1 MLYLR
6 TFGGVRFERD
16 GSALAGAAAQR
27 RVLAVA
33 TMIAS
38 GGDRGISRE
47 RVLATLW
54 TDAEPERARQALSQ
68 TLYHMR
74 RALGGKELL
83 ESGTDLR
90 FSSEIIG
97 SDLTDLERAF
107 DAGDLETVASLHR
120 GPFLEGFHVTG
131 APEFERWS
139 SALGGRLA
147 ERCADA
153 LEQLAVSAERAGDFR
168 RAVEWRSQL
177 AAHEPLNGRVA
188 ADYITTLAA
197 SGDRARALQ
206 YARVHEALVREELET
221 EPDIAVVQLVERL
234 REDPEWRPTPSA
246 GVPAFVVTPASAST
260 QAPPPP
266 PSRPPDAEDD
276 EAAAV
281 ARSPDSPMRPNDRR
295 RRLAKAH
302 SRWRLAAIGLAI
314 ALLALSVYAAADRFR
329 ESPSVPIQPDLVAV
343 APFRVTGADPSLRY
357 LREGLVDLLVVKLTE
372 IGAAR
377 AAEPAT
383 VLGAWERAE
392 LAESE
397 LPLEQSL
404 SIARRLGAGQ
414 LLLGHVVGTAAKI
427 VVTASLYGVPD
438 GVVRGQASA
447 EGPPDSLTMLVD
459 RLAGQLLAGQA
470 GERERLASHTTS
482 SLDAL
487 RAYLSG
493 QAAYRR
499 GDYVQAVE
507 LFTQAVERDSGFA
520 MAGLGLALAADRVEG
535 SADEARGVELAW
547 RSRGEL
553 TERDRALLDAMAGP
567 RYPDSSSL
575 AERLA
580 SWEHAAAVAPDRA
593 EVWHELG
600 ERLFTDGRAIG
611 VQSSEERALA
621 AFRRARE
628 LDPAFAPPILYQALA
643 LVRAGDRT
651 GMRQRTGAYLRLAP
665 DAPAGDFLRWRVAVA
680 QQDEGDLALLRGR
693 FDSMDVSA
701 LRLIALSS
709 QHDGTAPDDG
719 ALALEVLRAR
729 AARMA
734 HRREAVLGAH
744 SLALLRGD
752 PDEALRLTAEM
763 DDGQPGSRGAARMR
777 VLDALYGGGDS
788 AAAVAA
794 LVRLP
799 LDGSRAPTQED
810 ACVAGQWG
818 AWHGHTREAR
828 VALRILR
835 DSPGTSEGPAVA
847 CAALIEAVSAVTRSL
862 PEALRLVERTDS
874 IMSVGPP
881 LGDARAY
888 ASLAIARLYERLGDP
903 ERALAS
909 IRRRPYLRGWP
920 RYLGSYLR
928 SEGRLAAETGDRD
941 GAGRAYRQY
950 LAMRASAAPPL
961 RAEVDSVRAELG
973 ALGWRWRGD

>member
-1 MLYLR
+1 
-6 TFGGVRFERD
+6 
-16 GSALAGAAAQR
+16 
-27 RVLAVA
+27 
-33 TMIAS
+33 
-38 GGDRGISRE
+38 
-47 RVLATLW
+47 
-54 TDAEPERARQALSQ
+54 
-68 TLYHMR
+68 
-74 RALGGKELL
+74 
-83 ESGTDLR
+83 
-90 FSSEIIG
+90 
-97 SDLTDLERAF
+97 
-107 DAGDLETVASLHR
+107 
-120 GPFLEGFHVTG
+120 
-131 APEFERWS
+131 
-139 SALGGRLA
+139 
-147 ERCADA
+147 
-153 LEQLAVSAERAGDFR
+153 
-168 RAVEWRSQL
+168 
-177 AAHEPLNGRVA
+177 
-188 ADYITTLAA
+188 
-197 SGDRARALQ
+197 
-206 YARVHEALVREELET
+206 
-221 EPDIAVVQLVERL
+221 
-234 REDPEWRPTPSA
+234 
-246 GVPAFVVTPASAST
+246 
-260 QAPPPP
+260 
-266 PSRPPDAEDD
+266 
-276 EAAAV
+276 
-281 ARSPDSPMRPNDRR
+281 
-295 RRLAKAH
+295 
-302 SRWRLAAIGLAI
+302 LAI
-314 ALLALSVYAAADRFR
+314 VLLALTVYAAVDRLR
-329 ESPSVPIQPDLVAV
+329 DPPPVPLQPDLVAV

-397 LPLEQSL
+397 LPLERSL

-470 GERERLASHTTS
+470 GERDRLASHTTS

-499 GDYVQAVE
+499 GDYIQAVE
-507 LFTQAVERDSGFA
+507 LFAQSVERDSGFA
-520 MAGLGLALAADRVEG
+520 MAGLGLALAAGRVDG
-535 SADEARGVELAW
+535 SAEEARGVELAW

-580 SWEHAAAVAPDRA
+580 SWEHAAAVAPDRP

-628 LDPAFAPPILYQALA
+628 LDPAFSPPILYQALA
-643 LVRAGDRT
+643 MMRAGDRT

-665 DAPAGDFLRWRVAVA
+665 DAPAGDFLRWRVAAA
-680 QQDEGDLALLRGR
+680 QQDEGDLALLRDR

-709 QHDGTAPDDG
+709 QHDGIAPDDG
-719 ALALEVLRAR
+719 ALALEALRAR

-734 HRREAVLGAH
+734 HRRDAVLGAH
-744 SLALLRGD
+744 SLALLRGN

-788 AAAVAA
+788 AAAVTA
-794 LVRLP
+794 LGRLP
-799 LDGSRAPTQED
+799 LDGSRAPTHED

-828 VALRILR
+828 AALRILR
-835 DSPGTSEGPAVA
+835 DSPGISEGPAAA
-847 CAALIEAVSAVTRSL
+847 CAALIEAVSAVTRGL

-874 IMSVGPP
+874 IVAVGPP

-920 RYLGSYLR
+920 RYLASYLR
-928 SEGRLAAETGDRD
+928 AEGRLAAATGDRD

-950 LAMRASAAPPL
+950 LTLRASAVPAL

>member
-6 TFGGVRFERD
+6 TFGGVTFERN

-27 RVLAVA
+27 RVLALA

-47 RVLATLW
+47 RVLAVLW
-54 TDAEPERARQALSQ
+54 SDAEPERARQALSQ

-74 RALGGKELL
+74 RALDCEDLL
-83 ESGTDLR
+83 DAGSDLR
-90 FSSEIIG
+90 FNPDVVA
-97 SDLTDLERAF
+97 SDVADLERAA
-107 DAGDLETVASLHR
+107 DAGDLETVTALYR
-120 GPFLEGFHVTG
+120 GPFLDGFHVSG

-139 SALGGRLA
+139 SSLGARLA
-147 ERCADA
+147 DRCAEA
-153 LEQLAVSAERAGDFR
+153 LEQLAVAAERAGDYR

-188 ADYITTLAA
+188 ADFITTLAA

-221 EPDIAVVQLVERL
+221 EPDSAVVQLVERL
-234 REDPEWRPTPSA
+234 RDDPDWRPTPSA
-246 GVPAFVVTPASAST
+246 GVTAYAAAAAPPAEARSASPAESIPAAPRLAVPLPHETTPDRVPAAMATAGAASA
-260 QAPPPP
+260 
-266 PSRPPDAEDD
+266 
-276 EAAAV
+276 
-281 ARSPDSPMRPNDRR
+281 
-295 RRLAKAH
+295 AH
-302 SRWRLAAIGLAI
+302 SRWRLAAIVMAVLLA
-314 ALLALSVYAAADRFR
+314 ALSVVAVVSTLR
-329 ESPSVPIQPDLVAV
+329 EPPAVPVQPDLVAV

-383 VLGAWERAE
+383 VLGAWRRAE
-392 LAESE
+392 TSDSE
-397 LPLEQSL
+397 LPLDESL
-404 SIARRLGAGQ
+404 AIARRLGAGQ
-414 LLLGHVVGTAAKI
+414 LLLGHVVGTTSKV

-438 GVVRGQASA
+438 GSVRGQASA
-447 EGPPDSLTMLVD
+447 EGSPDSLTMLVD

-499 GDYVQAVE
+499 GDYAEAVE
-507 LFTQAVERDSGFA
+507 LFAQSVERDSGFA
-520 MAGLGLALAADRVEG
+520 MAGLGLALAADRVDG
-535 SADEARGVELAW
+535 NADQARGVDLAW

-580 SWEHAAAVAPDRA
+580 AWEHAAAVAPDRA

-611 VQSSEERALA
+611 VQSSKERALA

-628 LDPAFAPPILYQALA
+628 LDPMFVPPIMYQALA
-643 LVRAGDRT
+643 HAGDR
-651 GMRQRTGAYLRLAP
+651 GALRSHVNDVLRRAP
-665 DAPAGDFLRWRVAVA
+665 GSSASDFLRWRLAAA
-680 QQDEGDLALLRGR
+680 QQDEGALASLRAR

-701 LRLIALSS
+701 LRWIALAS
-709 QHDGTAPDDG
+709 QHDGIAPDDG
-719 ALALEVLRAR
+719 ALALELMRTR
-729 AARMA
+729 AARTA

-752 PDEALRLTAEM
+752 PEEALRLTGEM

-794 LVRLP
+794 MGRLAF
-799 LDGSRAPTQED
+799 DGSRAPTLDD
-810 ACVAGQWG
+810 ACAAGQWA
-818 AWHGHTREAR
+818 AWHRQTWDAR
-828 VALRILR
+828 AALRVLR
-835 DSPGTSEGPAVA
+835 DSRESSAGPAMA

-874 IMSVGPP
+874 LVAVGPP

-909 IRRRPYLRGWP
+909 VRRRPYMHGWP
-920 RYLGSYLR
+920 RYLAAYLR
-928 SEGRLAAETGDRD
+928 AEGRLAAATGDRD

-950 LAMRASAAPPL
+950 LTLRTSVAPAL
-961 RAEVDSVRAELG
+961 RAETDSVRAELG